1 MPDHAHHRLHPLLAA
16 LAGSTLLLAACGGGS
31 SDHATPASPTTV
43 RGVAASG
50 GAIAGASV
58 TLVDA
63 DGATVDPAAVSTAAD
78 GSFSIDASGLHAPFS
93 LRISFTQDGV
103 PRTLYSVLPTV
114 TAGTANTAN
123 ITPLTDAVAV
133 LVAPGGNPAA
143 LMDPAALAAALGG
156 ANANAFANAV
166 ATLNAVLASDPAIAA
181 TLAAAAGTGNS
192 FNPVTTSFSANG
204 TGVDAVIDQLS
215 ITTNPSGAAAG
226 TVQIQN
232 NAQAPGAGGAA
243 PPVSVTPATTPATA
257 PTLPP
262 TASGDLPSAADLDAL
277 AARTTAC
284 YALPAAQ
291 RVTATD
297 ADGVATAIAAACA
310 ADVSDFISNGY
321 TWLQSQ
327 SDALQNANLD
337 GAKFQRPLVLLV
349 LPAQNRSGKEFQH
362 PYCNQAQC
370 VVVDMRA
377 TLPAANNQPIR
388 RTLLLAKVGGSW
400 KSVGNQRP
408 YDFDVTLRG
417 HRYVNRNAAPANPA
431 SYFSLSRYEGV
442 LRTFLNPS
450 GPNMNGV
457 RAARVSGPG
466 LPAAGLVLSR
476 SSRCSSDRMV
486 IASKTGDTYV
496 VENGVNQPRYWTGN
510 ASMDFKFGAAMLD
523 GSDIPAAAWPLA
535 NVDYADSAN
544 AGGVAPYG
552 EYKWEFFFFGSATPA
567 EPDQIVYQR
576 LIVSDTALQRY
587 VNDAPNWWPTLAP
600 ANVAAYL
607 SPTGSGAGALTDLSV
622 SWTVPALLG
631 RVDGVYLFGQN
642 NAVVNGASYNKRT
655 ILVAGIAKPGD
666 TTASVTA
673 GQSPWLS
680 GVSTSSFTSGI
691 AAAQNPRCSE
701 ADKSLVPLA
710 GVAGDYRELG
720 LGTTLTNGVR
730 LSSIDYWQL

>member
-1 MPDHAHHRLHPLLAA
+1 MNRIPFRPTPLVAA
-16 LAGSTLLLAACGGGS
+16 LASSAALLAACGGSS
-31 SDHATPASPTTV
+31 SDATAPAAPTTV

-50 GAIAGASV
+50 GAIGGASV

-63 DGATVDPAAVSTAAD
+63 DGTTVNPAAVNTAAD
-78 GSFSIDASGLHAPFS
+78 GSFSIDASGLRAPFS
-93 LRISFTQDGV
+93 LRVSFVQDGV
-103 PRTLYSVLPTV
+103 PHTLYSVLPTA

-143 LMDPAALAAALGG
+143 LLDPAALATALGG
-156 ANANAFANAV
+156 ANTNAFANAV

-181 TLAAAAGTGNS
+181 ALAAAAGTGGS
-192 FNPVTTSFSANG
+192 FNPVTTSFVANG
-204 TGVDAVIDQLS
+204 TGVDGVLDQLS
-215 ITTNPSGAAAG
+215 ITTNPPGAAAG

-232 NAQAPGAGGAA
+232 NAQASGAGGVA
-243 PPVSVTPATTPATA
+243 PPVSVTAATTPSTA

-262 TASGDLPSAADLDAL
+262 TASGDLPTAAELDAL

-297 ADGVATAIAAACA
+297 AAGVATAVAAACE
-310 ADVSDFISNGY
+310 ADAPDFITNGY

-327 SDALQNANLD
+327 SAGLLNANLD
-337 GAKFQRPLVLLV
+337 GATFQRPLVLLV
-349 LPAQNRSGKEFQH
+349 LPPQNRSGRELQH

-370 VVVDMRA
+370 VVVDMRG

-388 RTLLLAKVGGSW
+388 RTLLLAKVGGAW

-408 YDFDVTLRG
+408 YDFDVTLRAQ
-417 HRYVNRNAAPANPA
+417 RYVNRNASPASPT

-450 GPNMNGV
+450 GPNMNNV

-476 SSRCSSDRMV
+476 SSRCTSDRMAIV
-486 IASKTGDTYV
+486 SKTGDTYV
-496 VENGVNQPRYWTGN
+496 VDNGVNQPRYWTGN
-510 ASMDFKFGAAMLD
+510 ASMDFKFGARLLD
-523 GSDIPAAAWPLA
+523 GSDVPAATWPQA

-544 AGGVAPYG
+544 AGGVVPYG
-552 EYKWEFFFFGSATPA
+552 EYKWEFFLFGSATPA
-567 EPDQIVYQR
+567 EPDQITYQR
-576 LIVSDTALQRY
+576 LVASDTQVERY
-587 VNDAPNWWPTLAP
+587 VADAANWWPTLAP

-607 SPTGSGAGALTDLSV
+607 SPTGSGAGALTDVSV
-622 SWTVPALLG
+622 SWTVPSLLG

-642 NAVVNGASYNKRT
+642 NAVVNGVSYNKRT
-655 ILVAGIAKPGD
+655 ILSPIIAKPGD
-666 TTASVTA
+666 TTASVTG
-673 GQSPWLS
+673 GQTPWLS

-701 ADKSLVPLA
+701 ADKSLTPLA

-720 LGTTLTNGVR
+720 LSTTLTNGVR
-730 LSSIDYWQL
+730 LIAIDYWQP